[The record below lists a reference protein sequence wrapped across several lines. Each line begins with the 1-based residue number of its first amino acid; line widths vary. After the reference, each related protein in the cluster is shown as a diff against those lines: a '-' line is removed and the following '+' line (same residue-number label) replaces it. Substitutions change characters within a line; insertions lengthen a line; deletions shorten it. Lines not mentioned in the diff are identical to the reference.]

1 MLKKFIAISLLS
13 IYLISITELSQ
24 LVKLP
29 LLIEHFSEHK
39 QKDGHMSLWKF
50 LSIHYTQ
57 NTSHDA
63 DYEKD
68 MKLPFKSHDG
78 CINSVVS
85 ESVPSSFYFFST
97 KPVFSQNNAYSN
109 YTEQFLTSAYLS
121 SIWQP
126 PKSC

>member
-1 MLKKFIAISLLS
+1 MSIFILS

-50 LSIHYTQ
+50 LHMHYSQ
-57 NTSHDA
+57 NKLNDA
-63 DYEKD
+63 DHEKD

-78 CINSVVS
+78 CISSIVS
-85 ESVPSSFYFFST
+85 ESVPSNNYFLVS
-97 KPVFSQNNAYSN
+97 KPVFSHSNSYSS
-109 YTEQFLTSAYLS
+109 YTEQFLTSAYLT

>member
-1 MLKKFIAISLLS
+1 VLKKYVSIILLS
-13 IYLISITELSQ
+13 IYLISLTELSQ

-39 QKDGHMSLWKF
+39 QKDGHMSFWKF
-50 LSIHYTQ
+50 LQIHYSQ
-57 NTSHDA
+57 NKLNDA

-78 CINSVVS
+78 CINSIVS
-85 ESVPSSFYFFST
+85 ESVPTSYYFISS
-97 KPVFSQNNAYSN
+97 KPVFSHSNSYSS
-109 YTEQFLTSAYLS
+109 YTEQFLTSAYLT

>member
-1 MLKKFIAISLLS
+1 MLKKLLS
-13 IYLISITELSQ
+13 IFLLSFYLISITELSQ

-50 LSIHYTQ
+50 LHIHYSQ
-57 NTSHDA
+57 NKLNDA

-78 CINSVVS
+78 CINSIVS
-85 ESVPSSFYFFST
+85 ESVITSYYFLSA
-97 KPVFSQNNAYSN
+97 KPVFSQSNSYSS
-109 YTEQFLTSAYLS
+109 YTEQFLTSAYLN

>member
-1 MLKKFIAISLLS
+1 LKKFLSIFLLS

-24 LVKLP
+24 LIKLP

-50 LSIHYTQ
+50 LHIHYSQ
-57 NTSHDA
+57 NKLNDV

-78 CINSVVS
+78 CINSIVS
-85 ESVPSSFYFFST
+85 ESVITSYYFLYA
-97 KPVFSQNNAYSN
+97 KPVFSHSNSYSS
-109 YTEQFLTSAYLS
+109 YTEQFLTSAYLT

>member
-1 MLKKFIAISLLS
+1 LKKFLSIFLLS

-29 LLIEHFSEHK
+29 LLVEHFSEHK
-39 QKDGHMSLWKF
+39 QKDGQMSLWKF
-50 LSIHYTQ
+50 LHIHYSQ
-57 NTSHDA
+57 NKLNDV

-78 CINSVVS
+78 CINSIVS
-85 ESVPSSFYFFST
+85 ESVITSYYFLSA
-97 KPVFSQNNAYSN
+97 KPVFSHSNSYSS
-109 YTEQFLTSAYLS
+109 YTEQFLTSAYLT

>member
-1 MLKKFIAISLLS
+1 MMKRLLS
-13 IYLISITELSQ
+13 ICLLFCYLISITELSQ
-24 LVKLP
+24 LMKLP

-39 QKDGHMSLWKF
+39 QKDEGMSLWKF
-50 LSIHYTQ
+50 LSLHYSQ
-57 NTSHDA
+57 NTTHGTHN
-63 DYEKD
+63 EMD

-85 ESVPSSFYFFST
+85 ESVPSSFYFFSS
-97 KPVFSQNNAYSN
+97 KPVFSHNNAYSN

>member
-1 MLKKFIAISLLS
+1 MSIILLS
-13 IYLISITELSQ
+13 IYLISLTELSQ

-39 QKDGHMSLWKF
+39 QKDGHMSFWKF
-50 LSIHYTQ
+50 LQIHYSQ
-57 NTSHDA
+57 NKLNDA

-68 MKLPFKSHDG
+68 MKLPFKSYDG
-78 CINSVVS
+78 CINSIVS
-85 ESVPSSFYFFST
+85 ESVTTSYYFISS
-97 KPVFSQNNAYSN
+97 KPVFSHSNSYSS
-109 YTEQFLTSAYLS
+109 YTEQFLTSAYLT